1 MLHYMYT
8 TVCTSLKIN
17 FVYNLHIK
25 VSPFI
30 FIFQCYNL
38 YFCSVKQVTNT
49 TYIMINS
56 NCKLYRNIVNLSL
69 NNVSTTIGENLRYF
83 MYKYMIQEYDW
94 YESINIIYKKIDS
107 YMLSHFNAKVQC
119 DAAVI
124 RELCESRDSCSD
136 LLFSRKELKV
146 FIEMLCIK

>member
-1 MLHYMYT
+1 MPIDITLEKR
-8 TVCTSLKIN
+8 C
-17 FVYNLHIK
+17 IK
-25 VSPFI
+25 
-30 FIFQCYNL
+30 YLWN
-38 YFCSVKQVTNT
+38 
-49 TYIMINS
+49 MINS

-94 YESINIIYKKIDS
+94 YEPITIIYKKIDS

-124 RELCESRDSCSD
+124 RELCESRDSCGD
-136 LLFSRKELKV
+136 LLFSRKELEV
-146 FIEMLCIK
+146 FIEMLCIKKLYYVLNI